1 MYKLL
6 IWYSLFNVLERF
18 LIILPESGRM
28 LFFKLLAKTAY
39 KYDKKH
45 NRVIKQN
52 LKAVFKDTLD
62 DIKCDEIKKSCYLNL
77 ATNIMQLLHNKYYSE
92 EKICSRFIYE
102 NSELNEHAFKQKRP
116 IVYVTAHFGN
126 WELAPYGLK
135 HAAFGKKVN
144 IVYKKMKNPYFE
156 KHLLSIRNKN
166 GIMMIESEGAVRK
179 VAKAMQNDEVVSFLI
194 DQNMGNQNALPVDLF
209 GLTAMQTSAPAALA
223 RKYNA
228 LIVVGFV
235 YRRKDGMNVM
245 RTEGIIE
252 VEHTADKETDIQ
264 KATQLQ
270 AAYVE
275 QAIRKAP
282 ELWFWCHRRFKY
294 EHPEIYTT

>member
-1 MYKLL
+1 M
-6 IWYSLFNVLERF
+6 LFPER
-18 LIILPESGRM
+18 GRVM
-28 LFFKLLAKTAY
+28 FFKLLAKTAY
-39 KYDKKH
+39 KYNKKH
-45 NRVIKQN
+45 NRVIRQN
-52 LKAVFKDTLD
+52 LDAVFKYSLNDAA
-62 DIKCDEIKKSCYLNL
+62 CDEIQRSCYLNL

-92 EKICSRFIYE
+92 EKICSRFSYE
-102 NSELNEHAFKQKRP
+102 NSELNEYAFKQKRP

-156 KHLLSIRNKN
+156 KHLLSIRNKS
-166 GIMMIESEGAVRK
+166 GITMIESEGAVRK

-194 DQNMGNQNALPVDLF
+194 DQNMGNENAVPVKLL

-235 YRRKDGMNVM
+235 YRGKDDRHVM

-252 VEHTADKETDIQ
+252 VEQTADKKADIQ

-270 AAYVE
+270 ADYIE
-275 QAIRKAP
+275 QAIRKTP

-294 EHPEIYTT
+294 EHPEIYTA